1 VLVGIFLA
9 LPFVL
14 YGQLANG
21 DAKLRALVTSGI
33 QQRNWLIAE
42 ALKPTL
48 DQAGAA
54 PSAAVKNQL
63 ARYALDGTALKLMF
77 RPASRI
83 KDGFYYVASAPPVN
97 SAQLAH
103 ELSDFQSKG
112 VLPQLVHLCS
122 KLPGD
127 PGAHVE
133 RNNIDAAQGMLTSI
147 IPLKTSAGCWAL
159 VISHSTGEFLDTS
172 ISRPYWQSPEVTF
185 AAAIYVALA
194 SLSVLAALS
203 VWKSIRVFGGVA
215 REIRQ
220 GRVGIGTFSS
230 RNVVPEFAR
239 VAEDFD
245 ELAMALHGA
254 ARDIREAA
262 EENAH
267 SFKGPIATIGAALAG
282 LTRTLPEA
290 DERQRRMLDLIGI
303 SLRRLTAL
311 VFASQRLETLTAD
324 LIDAPRTRINLT
336 QLVAELL
343 LRYTEL
349 CAARD
354 IKLARY
360 LGEDL
365 YILASPSPL
374 TEAIENVL
382 DNAISFSPRG
392 ALIEVRLNRKNG
404 EAELVVLDQGPG
416 IDPDKIEHVFD
427 RYFSLRG
434 FDNNEQSGGVHAGL
448 GLWIV
453 RRNIEAIGGHVTA
466 TNRLGGGLM
475 IRALL
480 PIGS

>member
-14 YGQLANG
+14 YGQLATG

-48 DQAGAA
+48 DQSGAA
-54 PSAAVKNQL
+54 PSVAVKNQL
-63 ARYALDGTALKLMF
+63 ARYAQDGTILKLMV
-77 RPASRI
+77 RPTSRTN
-83 KDGFYYVASAPPVN
+83 DGFYYVASAPPVN
-97 SAQLAH
+97 GAQLAH
-103 ELSDFQSKG
+103 ELSDFQNKG

-127 PGAHVE
+127 HVE
-133 RNNIDAAQGMLTSI
+133 RNNIDAAQGTLTSI

-172 ISRPYWQSPEVTF
+172 IRRPYWQSPEVTF
-185 AAAIYVALA
+185 AAAIYIALA
-194 SLSVLAALS
+194 SLSVLTALS
-203 VWKSIRVFGGVA
+203 VWKSIRTFGSVA
-215 REIRQ
+215 SEIRQ
-220 GRVGIGTFSS
+220 GRVGNRSFAS

-245 ELAMALHGA
+245 ELVTALHGA

-282 LTRTLPEA
+282 LARTLPEPN
-290 DERQRRMLDLIGI
+290 ERQRRTLDLIGI

-311 VFASQRLETLTAD
+311 VFASQRLEALTAD
-324 LIDAPRTRINLT
+324 LIDAPRARINLT

-349 CAARD
+349 CATRD

-365 YILASPSPL
+365 RILASASPL

-392 ALIEVRLNRKNG
+392 AMIEVRLSRKNND
-404 EAELVVLDQGPG
+404 AELIVLDQGPG
-416 IDPDKIEHVFD
+416 IDPDKINHVFD

-434 FDNNEQSGGVHAGL
+434 FENNEQSVEVHAGL

-466 TNRLGGGLM
+466 TNRSGGGLM